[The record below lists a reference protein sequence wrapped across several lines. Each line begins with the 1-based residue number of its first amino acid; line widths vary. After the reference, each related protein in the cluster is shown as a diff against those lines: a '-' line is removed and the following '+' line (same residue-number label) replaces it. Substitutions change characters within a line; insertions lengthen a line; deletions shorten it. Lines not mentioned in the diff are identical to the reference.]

1 MEVGNLYIIGLM
13 GSGKTS
19 IGKILSKMLNRR
31 FFDIDEEIIEDTRLS
46 IAQLF
51 DDHGEKYFR
60 QIESNMLETKSKLN
74 NCVISTGGGVILEQR
89 NINIMKNTGKIIH
102 LDISVRN
109 QLFRVKNKK
118 NRPLL
123 NVDDVKSK
131 LIEMKKLRDEIYT
144 DISDYSI
151 STDNRNKKSK
161 PFCWRISKRF

>member
-151 STDNRNKKSK
+151 STDNRNKKIIVDEILEK
-161 PFCWRISKRF
+161 IND

>member
-1 MEVGNLYIIGLM
+1 
-13 GSGKTS
+13 
-19 IGKILSKMLNRR
+19 
-31 FFDIDEEIIEDTRLS
+31 
-46 IAQLF
+46 
-51 DDHGEKYFR
+51 
-60 QIESNMLETKSKLN
+60 
-74 NCVISTGGGVILEQR
+74 
-89 NINIMKNTGKIIH
+89 MKNTGKIIH

-151 STDNRNKKSK
+151 STDNRNKKIIVDEILEK
-161 PFCWRISKRF
+161 IND